1 MKCSEFVIDHV
12 HLMYCKCHKINWNRG
27 ESYIDYLDWIKNK
40 KATVNL
46 INKKQMFL
54 ICCNSHVKL

>member
-12 HLMYCKCHKINWNRG
+12 CLMYCKCHKINWNHG

-46 INKKQMFL
+46 INKKHNKCF
-54 ICCNSHVKL
+54 

>member
-12 HLMYCKCHKINWNRG
+12 RLMYCKCHKINWNHD

-46 INKKQMFL
+46 INKKHNKCF
-54 ICCNSHVKL
+54 